1 MAVRREAA
9 VRNARGGARGAG
21 QGLSRNVLSNAWKRA
36 SGVTHTRT
44 AAKKPNGKEKCR
56 TQRRICGKGKTC
68 GECHALADF
77 NNVLPDSF
85 WVAIRSMSIS
95 SRSAASSERESDSC
109 LEMRPEQMLFYTLTA
124 PAQREDS
131 ENNEKDALV
140 EGSYGNRK
148 NAAGKEKSRT
158 SYCWKC
164 QHCGLLPR
172 MALKV

>member
-1 MAVRREAA
+1 MLGEPTKLILHSRRNCAIK
-9 VRNARGGARGAG
+9 
-21 QGLSRNVLSNAWKRA
+21 LPKS
-36 SGVTHTRT
+36 
-44 AAKKPNGKEKCR
+44 R
-56 TQRRICGKGKTC
+56 TQSRICGKGKTC

-77 NNVLPDSF
+77 NNALPDSF

-140 EGSYGNRK
+140 EGGYGNRK
-148 NAAGKEKSRT
+148 K
-158 SYCWKC
+158 
-164 QHCGLLPR
+164 LPVR
-172 MALKV
+172 RSLGRPTVGSANTVDCCHAWL

>member
-1 MAVRREAA
+1 MGSALHTHLWPLGCEQRKRVGLLSGDEA
-9 VRNARGGARGAG
+9 
-21 QGLSRNVLSNAWKRA
+21 
-36 SGVTHTRT
+36 RT
-44 AAKKPNGKEKCR
+44 
-56 TQRRICGKGKTC
+56 
-68 GECHALADF
+68 
-77 NNVLPDSF
+77 
-85 WVAIRSMSIS
+85 
-95 SRSAASSERESDSC
+95 
-109 LEMRPEQMLFYTLTA
+109 MLFYTLTA

-158 SYCWKC
+158 YYCWKC

>member
-9 VRNARGGARGAG
+9 VRNARGGARAAG

-77 NNVLPDSF
+77 KMLCLILGRHSF
-85 WVAIRSMSIS
+85 H
-95 SRSAASSERESDSC
+95 EH
-109 LEMRPEQMLFYTLTA
+109 LEPLGCEQ
-124 PAQREDS
+124 
-131 ENNEKDALV
+131 
-140 EGSYGNRK
+140 RK
-148 NAAGKEKSRT
+148 RV
-158 SYCWKC
+158 
-164 QHCGLLPR
+164 GLLSGDEATTNIVLYPNCTCATR
-172 MALKV
+172 R